1 MPINRAKDMPVHMQR
16 RFVPQVLLLQRTLW
30 ARLIYSLTLLQS
42 GTNQMDSCFL
52 HRVRPQISTRR
63 MGLING
69 P

>member
-1 MPINRAKDMPVHMQR
+1 MPINRAKDMPVHMQG

-42 GTNQMDSCFL
+42 LANQMVSCFL
-52 HRVRPQISTRR
+52 RRVRPQISTRR
-63 MGLING
+63 MGIING